1 MSGQPIWPR
10 IAPGF
15 VRAMLAGHSAL
26 GLAFAAL
33 IWLVCF
39 TGSVAVF
46 TQEFARWEQPVAP
59 LTETVTPEAANI
71 AFQAGMKKMPWAEN
85 VYVGLPTKA
94 LPRLTVEASTHA
106 PDEREALWLADS
118 KGNLLQQAH
127 DRWSEFQGR
136 LHFELH
142 LPRPWG
148 GYLIG
153 LVGVAL
159 LSSIISG
166 VLSHPRAFK
175 DAFSLRLGGAKRL
188 QEADLHNRIGMWG
201 LPFYL
206 VVSLTGAFL
215 GLTAL
220 IVGVLALA
228 VFKGDVK
235 QAYALFLGP
244 TPIDNPAASPPPD
257 LTTLFAYVKRDAPK
271 AHVDYVV
278 VEHPFE
284 KGARIVLSASSPGK
298 ISRGESYV
306 FGSDGRSL
314 GVLGYE
320 KGTLGQKILSGV
332 APIHFGWFGGPV
344 VKCIYAI
351 LGMGLASITS
361 SGVAIWMARRRDKGK
376 PAEIWERLW
385 AAFIWSQPIAYAVTA
400 GTALLAPPDAA
411 DKLLLYVWGGTTFA
425 AVLLPAV
432 MGAKLISTILRTLGG
447 IALLVLVGV
456 HMWRFGLV
464 PADPVALAVNGF
476 VVLTAIGLILSTI
489 WRPHLKPQL

>member
-1 MSGQPIWPR
+1 MRGQPIWPR

-39 TGSVAVF
+39 TGSVCVF

-59 LTETVTPEAANI
+59 LSAAVTPEAANT
-71 AFQAGMKKMPWAEN
+71 AFQEGMKRMPWAHDA
-85 VYVGLPTKA
+85 YIGLPTQA
-94 LPRLTVEASTHA
+94 MPRLSIRASTHE
-106 PDEREALWLADS
+106 PSEREGDWVADAN
-118 KGNLLQQAH
+118 GHLLQPTQ
-127 DRWSEFQGR
+127 DRWSDFQAR
-136 LHFELH
+136 LHYELH

-153 LVGVAL
+153 LIGVAL

-175 DAFSLRLGGAKRL
+175 DAFSLRMGGAKRL
-188 QEADLHNRIGMWG
+188 QEADLHNRLGLWG

-215 GLTAL
+215 GLTTL

-244 TPIDNPAASPPPD
+244 TPIDNPAAAPPPD
-257 LTTLFAYVKRDAPK
+257 LTRMFAYVKADAPR
-271 AHVDYVV
+271 AEVRYIM

-284 KGARIVLSASSPGK
+284 TGGRFSFNASTPGK
-298 ISRGESYV
+298 ISRGETYV
-306 FGSDGRSL
+306 FAADGTSA

-344 VKCIYAI
+344 VKFIYAI

-376 PAEIWERLW
+376 PAETWERLW
-385 AAFIWSQPIAYAVTA
+385 AAFVWSQPLAYAVTA
-400 GTALLAPPDAA
+400 SAVLLTPPDSA
-411 DKLLLYVWGGTTFA
+411 DDLLLSVWGGVTLA
-425 AVLLPAV
+425 SMLLPIV
-432 MGAKLISTILRTLGG
+432 MRPKLISVTLRSLGG
-447 IALLVLVGV
+447 GLLLGLVGV
-456 HMWRFGLV
+456 HVWRFGIV
-464 PADPVALAVNGF
+464 PVDPVALIVDLCLVLIAVSMVLS
-476 VVLTAIGLILSTI
+476 VV
-489 WRPHLKPQL
+489 WRPHVKPHR

>member
-59 LTETVTPEAANI
+59 LSETVTPEAANT
-71 AFQAGMKKMPWAEN
+71 AFQEGMKQMPWAHDA
-85 VYVGLPTKA
+85 YIGLPTRA
-94 LPRLTVEASTHA
+94 LPRLTVRASTHE
-106 PDEREALWLADS
+106 PSEHEETWLADAGGRLVQRS
-118 KGNLLQQAH
+118 H
-127 DRWSEFQGR
+127 DRWSDFQGR

-153 LVGVAL
+153 LTGVAL

-188 QEADLHNRIGMWG
+188 QEADLHNRLGLWG

-215 GLTAL
+215 GLTTL

-244 TPIDNPAASPPPD
+244 TPVDNPAAAPPPD
-257 LTTLFAYVKRDAPK
+257 LTRMFAYVKADAPR
-271 AHVDYVV
+271 AEVRYIM

-284 KGARIVLSASSPGK
+284 QGGRFSLNASTPGK
-298 ISRGESYV
+298 ISRGETYV
-306 FGSDGRSL
+306 FAADSTYL
-314 GVLGYE
+314 GALGYE
-320 KGTLGQKILSGV
+320 KGEFGQKILSGV

-344 VKCIYAI
+344 VKFIYAI
-351 LGMGLASITS
+351 LGMGLAAITS

-376 PAEIWERLW
+376 PSETWERLW
-385 AAFIWSQPIAYAVTA
+385 AAFIWSQPIAYGVTA
-400 GTALLAPPDAA
+400 ATVLLTPPDSA
-411 DKLLLYVWGGTTFA
+411 DHLLVWVWGGVTIA
-425 AVLLPAV
+425 AMLLPIV
-432 MGAKLISTILRTLGG
+432 IRPKLISVILRCVG
-447 IALLVLVGV
+447 AVVLLALVGV
-456 HMWRFGLV
+456 HVWLFGLV
-464 PADPVALAVNGF
+464 PGDPVAVIVNLCLVLIAF
-476 VVLTAIGLILSTI
+476 SMVLSVV
-489 WRPHLKPQL
+489 WRPHVKSNP